1 MTSSFMGT
9 RRHGARRLGIFLAQ
23 AALVAFGASRG
34 LGAGW
39 DPGAFRV
46 GLDGSR
52 VYSAL
57 LADDSGGVW
66 LGGTFT
72 QVGDV
77 PTHNIARWNGSAWQ
91 ALRQPGVPGVDG
103 VNGPVLALARGADG
117 SVFVGGAF
125 SMAGGVPAW
134 NVARWDGTAWGALG
148 GGLMAVEGGPAA
160 VVRALA
166 VDAQGRVYAGGTF
179 RAAGGVAVENLAMW
193 DGQRWNPVPGGG
205 VRSLATSDATVH
217 ALAWRGSRL
226 WVAGT
231 FDQAGDVAAS
241 SLAEWDGARWMSPGG
256 GVGFPGF
263 QPFVKTL
270 LVRGN
275 DVFVGGR
282 FTHAGAVAA
291 LNVARW
297 NGTSWNALGAGTDG
311 GVTSLQALGPDVVA
325 AGGFL
330 HSGATPA
337 PGLARWDGV
346 AWQALDGGVGGPEPV
361 VTALAA
367 DTGGL
372 WVAGTFSTAGARP
385 TERSARWSPVNVPPS
400 GRVTS
405 PTTGTRVLVPS
416 AISTTRVALT
426 LEARDPDGRITS
438 VEWFD
443 GTTRLGATD
452 APPFAWEAA
461 GVGLGTHG
469 YWARL
474 HDDQG
479 SFSETAPV
487 DVAVDTPNA
496 PPIVR
501 IDVPATG
508 MLFNE
513 GDRVVFRAVASD
525 PDGRVVRV
533 EFVDATGK
541 TVSSAVSGPFEHV
554 LAPATPGTWNLRAVA
569 TDDRGAISTSEPVV
583 VRVNAR
589 PTVRITAPTDGAAS
603 VVTNEVKIV
612 VEAADADG
620 RVERLTLLRDGVPLG
635 STTSEPYRFAL
646 VNVPAGTNTY
656 RVLAM
661 DDAGAMAT
669 SAPVMIQHQAVPL
682 PYAKPRTYLAVE
694 GDETTWVAPANVALR
709 AETVTQPPYFQFHQF
724 VASGPGY
731 GPVVLDNTYRTTN
744 PARLVVSNLA
754 VGTYEFRAVGID
766 LFGAT
771 ATSAPVA
778 VTVRAPA
785 TPMRYRLAVTT
796 GLGGSYPTPAAL
808 GDDGTVVGTSDL
820 APGSARVHGF
830 RWSAGVVTDL
840 TPEQDS
846 AEAWDINGSGTVL
859 GLARV
864 EDPGWNGMFLLDAQG
879 GMRKA
884 TGLAVLPR
892 ALNAQGHAVGA
903 TRPGIEPSR
912 PFLWRG
918 AGAPEVLGDD
928 EGEARDID
936 GRGRVV
942 GWRRALREPSRAF
955 LWDDGFF
962 TPLSLEASEAWGINE
977 AGQIVGVMGESDPD
991 RRAVVW
997 EDGRVR
1003 VLGTLPGHN
1012 ALGAA
1017 INGGGTVVGW
1027 GRPTGAAVSE
1037 RAMLWKD
1044 GVAHDLNGLVDG
1056 LGNLQL
1062 RRAVAVN
1069 DAGQVAGIAVDP
1081 ATWRTMAFLATPTSV
1096 PEPQGTPPV
1105 VRWNVPDPVAVQ
1117 PRVGTPLEWSVD
1129 ATDAEGAVTR
1139 VEFRVGHVVVA
1150 TATAAPFRTTWVPTV
1165 AGPACLVVA
1174 AWDADGRVTVTIPR
1188 CLDVLPAP
1196 APFDVVDVGPA
1207 AGTDSGATGINAR
1220 GDVVGFTRDESFL
1233 DVAGAVT
1240 PLRWVGLT
1248 QAVAIADD
1256 QTVAVRDGMKSA
1268 LYRAGSFRALP
1279 FLSTVASETG
1289 VRALNGRGV
1298 AVGWGVTETRQRR
1311 AVRFADGVLRD
1322 LGTLP
1327 GHEESDAFGIND
1339 AGVVVG
1345 WSFRNGEAKA
1355 VRWDAAGGIEALPG
1369 LEGFPVSRATAIHA
1383 SGAVAGLRMDASSRV
1398 EGALWTGDG
1407 VAVIRDLGIG
1417 GVEPKAVDRLGRV
1430 VGSASG
1436 RAFLWATNQTHDLN
1450 TLVPPGSGWVLQ
1462 AAFAMND
1469 SGQIV
1474 GVGQRTAGDPT
1485 PRAFLL
1491 QPNPAVQTQFRHEP
1505 PAVELALLDNTAT
1518 RVEGDAITLQAAVRS
1533 QSGVIDRVSF
1543 FEDGRWVVDVT
1554 QRPYRWTSTNRPAG
1568 TSLWTAVAS
1577 DRFPSRSTS
1586 APVAVVVQ
1594 AFPTNAPRV
1603 AVIGVGGTASVA
1615 WVQAALRRT
1624 LRFSAVDGFTVTSAA
1639 QVPAAGALASHDV
1652 LLLHGH
1658 GAATVAE
1665 ALGRLIA
1672 GRVAEGVGLVAAQ
1685 HAGSGT
1691 ALAVATGPL
1700 TADDGLPWSASGNRT
1715 LGGATMGAVL
1725 PGHPLMQGV
1734 TRLKG
1739 GPDLLLM
1746 DGVRMAPGGVE
1757 VARWSGGAPLA
1768 VAREVGRARTVGLNL
1783 FPAPVG
1789 ERFDSWDAAGDG
1801 VRLMANAL
1809 AWAARDATRTN
1820 VVALAV
1826 EPPASAQQPFY
1837 LPGEVLRLM
1846 PTTGIATS
1854 LVSRVQWF
1862 TNGVVAGTWQ
1872 PGTAPL
1878 TWTNA
1883 PVGQHRL
1890 TLVVE
1895 QADGTR
1901 VASPSVTARVDSRMT
1916 AAVVSPANGGFV
1928 TVPGTLEVVVGVT
1941 NLDAPVVRVEFLRD
1955 GTERLGTVT
1964 NAPYAWRYTVGV
1976 GVQSLSARV
1985 TDALGAVRVT
1995 ETVRVT
2001 AYNPSSP
2008 QVTSWRG
2015 GTNAWGSTNGW
2026 TAGVPRA
2033 QDRALIDGGLAV
2045 LGIPGGFASNLVVGA
2060 SGVGAVRVDG
2070 TTLRVGR
2077 TLTLGDGAT
2086 GSGALQVA
2094 GNSSVTVAAMAIG
2107 VSGSGSVVQESGSVT
2122 VTTTEVAMGASPGSR
2137 GSYTLANG
2145 LLVTKGLSV
2154 WGTVGD
2160 PGFVQLGG
2168 TNRVNGF
2175 LVVGPRS
2182 GRVGTYRLE
2191 GGVLETTGIRVA
2203 SGRAEPAVLEVLGG
2217 RLNATGPV
2225 TVGTEGAGR
2234 FVVRGGEA
2242 VVSSWVMG
2250 TSGTMELLARDGA
2263 VGLAVTGEATLRGRL
2278 EVRLDPALVPK
2289 LGLEVPLMRYG
2300 SLLQELSSIDLPPGR
2315 DGVAWGV
2322 EFRATEAVLVARAA
2336 ATEVVVSPV
2345 EDGLEP
2351 GVFTRLVRISNPGRE
2366 PLRGLRIYVP
2376 GLPSTVELLNKS
2388 GAEDG
2393 VAFVEVARVVGPGAS
2408 VEVTLQFLTREP
2420 GRPVGATAVLTVE
2433 DAATATPPRPPLLLS
2448 APAWGPDGT
2457 VSLRFDP
2464 EPGVRYAIEYSGDL
2478 ARWERVPQTLLGTGG
2493 GVVWDDAGPP
2503 KTRTPP
2509 GAGGPRFY
2517 RVVPA
2522 RP

>member
-1 MTSSFMGT
+1 MTSIFKGV
-9 RRHGARRLGIFLAQ
+9 RRHGARRLGGVLAQ
-23 AALVAFGASRG
+23 AALVAFGAGRG

-39 DPGAFRV
+39 EPGSFPV

-57 LADDSGGVW
+57 MADDSGGVW

-72 QVGDV
+72 QVGNV
-77 PTHNIARWNGSAWQ
+77 PAQNIARWNGSAWQ
-91 ALRQPGVPGVDG
+91 ALRQPGTPGVDG

-125 SMAGGVPAW
+125 SMAGDVPAW
-134 NVARWDGTAWGALG
+134 NVARWDGTSWGGLG
-148 GGLMAVEGGPAA
+148 GGLMAGEGGPAA

-179 RAAGGVAVENLAMW
+179 GTAGGVAVENLAVW
-193 DGQRWNPVPGGG
+193 DGQRWNLVPGGG
-205 VRSLATSDATVH
+205 VRSLAAPAATIH
-217 ALAWRGSRL
+217 ALAWRGSHL
-226 WVAGT
+226 WVGGA

-241 SLAEWDGARWMSPGG
+241 GLAEWDGARWTSPGG

-270 LVRGN
+270 RVRGN

-282 FTHAGAVAA
+282 FTHAGGVEAS
-291 LNVARW
+291 NVARW
-297 NGTSWNALGAGTDG
+297 NGTAWNPLGVGTDG
-311 GVTSLQALGPDVVA
+311 GITSLQVLGPDVIA

-330 HSGATPA
+330 VSGATPT

-361 VTALAA
+361 VTAVAA
-367 DTGGL
+367 DAGGL
-372 WVAGTFSTAGARP
+372 WVAGTFATAGGRP
-385 TERSARWSPVNVPPS
+385 AERSARWSPANLPPV

-405 PTTGTRVLVPS
+405 PTAGTRILVPS
-416 AISTTRVALT
+416 ANSTTRVALA
-426 LEARDPDGRITS
+426 LEARDPDGRIAS

-443 GTTRLGATD
+443 GTTRLGLAD
-452 APPFAWEAA
+452 APPFAWE
-461 GVGLGTHG
+461 VSDVVRGTHW

-474 HDDQG
+474 HDDTG

-487 DVAVDTPNA
+487 DVEVDTPNA
-496 PPIVR
+496 PPVVR
-501 IDVPATG
+501 IDAPATG
-508 MLFNE
+508 SLFNE
-513 GDRVVFRAVASD
+513 GDRIAFRAVASD
-525 PDGRVVRV
+525 PGGRVVRV
-533 EFVDATGK
+533 EFIDGSGKMLSALAT
-541 TVSSAVSGPFEHV
+541 GPFEHV
-554 LAPATPGTWNLRAVA
+554 LASATPGTWNLRAVA
-569 TDDRGAISTSEPVV
+569 TDDRGARTTSEPVV

-589 PTVRITAPTDGAAS
+589 PIVRITAPTDGAAF

-620 RVERLTLLRDGVPLG
+620 RVERLTLLRDGVALG

-661 DDAGAMAT
+661 DDAGALAT
-669 SAPVMIQHQAVPL
+669 SAPVVIQHQAVPL

-694 GDETTWVAPANVALR
+694 GDTANLVAPAALALR

-724 VASGPGY
+724 VVSGAGY

-754 VGTYEFRAVGID
+754 AGTYEFRAVGID

-771 ATSAPVA
+771 ATSAPVS

-785 TPMRYRLAVTT
+785 TPVRYRLAVTA
-796 GLGGSYPTPAAL
+796 GLGGNYPTPTAL
-808 GDDGTVVGTSDL
+808 GPDGTVVGYSDL
-820 APGSARVHGF
+820 VPGSAAVHGF
-830 RWSAGVVTDL
+830 RWNAGVLTDL
-840 TPEQDS
+840 TPDQDR

-859 GLARV
+859 GLATV
-864 EDPGWNGMFLLDAQG
+864 GDPGWNGMFLLDAKG
-879 GMRKA
+879 GLRKA
-884 TGLAVLPR
+884 SGLAVLPR
-892 ALNAQGHAVGA
+892 ALNAQGHVVGR
-903 TRPGIEPSR
+903 TRPGMEPSR

-918 AGAPEVLGDD
+918 TGAPEVLGDD
-928 EGEARDID
+928 EGEALDID

-942 GWRRALREPSRAF
+942 GWRRSLREPSRAF

-962 TPLSLEASEAWGINE
+962 TTLSLEASEAWGINE
-977 AGQIVGVMGESDPD
+977 AGQIVGVVGESDPE
-991 RRAVVW
+991 RRAVMW
-997 EDGRVR
+997 DQGEVR

-1012 ALGAA
+1012 ATAAA
-1017 INGGGTVVGW
+1017 INAGGTVVGW
-1027 GRPTGAAVSE
+1027 GRPTGSGVSD

-1044 GVAHDLNGLVDG
+1044 GVAHDLNGLVEG
-1056 LGNLQL
+1056 AGNLQL

-1081 ATWRTMAFLATPTSV
+1081 TTWRTMAFLATPTSM
-1096 PEPQGTPPV
+1096 PEPQGTAPMV
-1105 VRWNVPDPVAVQ
+1105 QWNAPEPGAVQ

-1129 ATDAEGAVTR
+1129 ATDAEGPVTR

-1165 AGPACLVVA
+1165 AGPACLAVA
-1174 AWDADGRVTVTIPR
+1174 AWDAGGRVTVTSPR
-1188 CLDVLPAP
+1188 CLEVLPAP

-1220 GDVVGFTRDESFL
+1220 GDIVGFTRDDSFL
-1233 DVAGAVT
+1233 DVAGVVT

-1279 FLSTVASETG
+1279 FLSTVVSETG
-1289 VRALNGRGV
+1289 LRALNGRGV
-1298 AVGWGVTETRQRR
+1298 AVGWGMTETRRRR

-1355 VRWDAAGGIEALPG
+1355 VQWDAAGVVEALPG
-1369 LEGFPVSRATAIHA
+1369 LAGYPVSRATAIHA
-1383 SGAVAGLRMDASSRV
+1383 SGAVAGVRMDASSRV
-1398 EGALWTGDG
+1398 EGALWTEDG

-1417 GVEPKAVDRLGRV
+1417 GVEPSAVDRLRRV

-1450 TLVPPGSGWVLQ
+1450 TLVPPGSGWLLQ
-1462 AAFAMND
+1462 AALAMND
-1469 SGQIV
+1469 AGQIV

-1491 QPNPAVQTQFRHEP
+1491 QPNPAVQTQFSHQP
-1505 PAVELALLDNTAT
+1505 PVVDLTWVDANTT
-1518 RVEGDAITLQAAVRS
+1518 RIAGDAITLQAAVRT

-1543 FEDGRWVVDVT
+1543 FEDGRWVGDVM
-1554 QRPYRWTSTNRPAG
+1554 QRPYRWTASNRPAG

-1594 AFPTNAPRV
+1594 ALPTNAPRV
-1603 AVIGVGGTASVA
+1603 AVIGVGGTASVP

-1624 LRFSAVDGFTVTSAA
+1624 LRFSAVDGFTATTAA
-1639 QVPAAGALASHDV
+1639 QVPPAGALASHDV

-1658 GAATVAE
+1658 GVATVAE
-1665 ALGRLIA
+1665 ALGPLIA

-1685 HAGSGT
+1685 HAGAGT

-1700 TADDGLPWSASGNRT
+1700 VADGWLPWSATGNRT
-1715 LGGATMGAVL
+1715 QGGATMSAML
-1725 PGHPLMQGV
+1725 PGHPLMEGV
-1734 TRLKG
+1734 ARLKG
-1739 GPDLLLM
+1739 GTDLLLM
-1746 DGVRMAPGGVE
+1746 DGVRVAPGGVE
-1757 VARWSGGAPLA
+1757 VARWSGGTPLA

-1789 ERFDSWDAAGDG
+1789 ERFDSWEATGDG
-1801 VRLMANAL
+1801 LRLIANAL

-1820 VVALAV
+1820 AVALAV
-1826 EPPASAQQPFY
+1826 EPPSSAQQPFY

-1846 PTTGIATS
+1846 PTTGMATS
-1854 LVSRVQWF
+1854 WVSRVQWF
-1862 TNGVVAGTWQ
+1862 TNGVAAGTWQ
-1872 PGTAPL
+1872 PGSGPL
-1878 TWTNA
+1878 MWSNA

-1964 NAPYAWRYTVGV
+1964 NAPYTWRYTVGV
-1976 GVQSLSARV
+1976 GAQNLSARV

-2026 TAGVPRA
+2026 SAGVPRA
-2033 QDRALIDGGLAV
+2033 QDRALIDGGRAL
-2045 LGIPGGFASNLVVGA
+2045 LGVPGGFASNVVVGT
-2060 SGVGAVRVDG
+2060 SGAGVLRVDG
-2070 TTLRVGR
+2070 AALRVGKA
-2077 TLTLGDGAT
+2077 LALGDGAT
-2086 GSGALQVA
+2086 GSGELQVS
-2094 GNSSVTVAAMAIG
+2094 GGGSVTVAALAIG
-2107 VSGSGSVVQESGSVT
+2107 VNGSGSVVQESGTVT
-2122 VTTTEVAMGASPGSR
+2122 VTTTEVSMGANPGSR

-2145 LLVTKGLSV
+2145 LLVTRGLSV

-2182 GRVGTYRLE
+2182 GRTGMYRME
-2191 GGVLETTGIRVA
+2191 GGLLETAGLRVA
-2203 SGRAEPAVLEVLGG
+2203 SGRAEPASLEVLGG

-2225 TVGTEGAGR
+2225 TVGTEGTGR

-2242 VVSSWVMG
+2242 VASSWATG
-2250 TSGTMELLARDGA
+2250 TSGTLELLAREGS
-2263 VGLAVTGEATLRGRL
+2263 VGLTITGEATLRGRL
-2278 EVRLDPALVPK
+2278 VVRLDPAIVPE
-2289 LGLEVPLMRYG
+2289 LGREIPLMRYG
-2300 SLLQELSSIDLPPGR
+2300 SVLQELSAIDLPAGR
-2315 DGVAWGV
+2315 DGIAWGM
-2322 EFRATEAVLVARAA
+2322 EFRASEAVLVARPAT
-2336 ATEVVVSPV
+2336 TEVVVSPV
-2345 EDGLEP
+2345 EDGMEP
-2351 GVFTRLVRISNPGRE
+2351 GVFTRLVRVSNPGKE

-2376 GLPSTVELLNKS
+2376 GLPETVELLNKS

-2393 VAFVEVARVVGPGAS
+2393 VAYVEVARAVGPGAS
-2408 VEVTLQFLTREP
+2408 VEVTLQFLSRET
-2420 GRPVGATAVLTVE
+2420 GRPVGATAVLAVE
-2433 DAATATPPRPPLLLS
+2433 DATTATATRPPLLLS

-2457 VSLRFDP
+2457 VRLRFDP

-2493 GVVWDDAGPP
+2493 GVAWDDAGPP

-2509 GAGGPRFY
+2509 GTGGPRFY

-2522 RP
+2522 NP